1 MTEPEG
7 RARRSALLGATP
19 SRHRR
24 GPQSRPGAAASQDS
38 QPATPS
44 DPGLPAMPW
53 EGRIAAAR
61 VGGGAPEGAEAW
73 SEMEALGP
81 WEGPYAEMLR
91 CAAGRRCGS
100 GTERRAAA
108 PCARPGGEQPGR
120 GESGRGESGRVDA
133 PARWSGLDWDRA
145 VELIGKADEICLAC
159 HVTPDGDA
167 LGSMLALALALR
179 SLGKRVLASF
189 GEPFTVPTSLR
200 FLPGQDLLLEP
211 WRMPAAPQLLIA
223 LDTAAA
229 ERLGSLASRVRA
241 AATLIVLD
249 HHASGGGLGI
259 RGPEQ
264 VRLVDPEAAATA
276 MLVDELIRR
285 LRVPLTRD
293 IALGLYAG
301 LASDTGSFRYRCTTP
316 AVHAMAARLLEAGVR
331 PDEVSRELWDRASFG
346 YLQVLAGALGRARL
360 DRDAAGGLGL
370 LWTAISRA
378 DRADSGVPYDQLEG
392 VIDQLRRADDA
403 EVAVVCK
410 QTDEGD
416 WYVSTRSRGRVDVG
430 GACGELGGGGHR
442 TAAAFTATGEPA
454 DTIDRLRAVLRG
466 PGDQS
471 DHGGT
476 G

>member
-19 SRHRR
+19 PHLRW
-24 GPQSRPGAAASQDS
+24 GPQSRPGETTAQAS
-38 QPATPS
+38 QPATPPE
-44 DPGLPAMPW
+44 PGLPAMPW
-53 EGRIAAAR
+53 EGWIAAAR
-61 VGGGAPEGAEAW
+61 GGAGLPEGAETW
-73 SEMEALGP
+73 SEVEALGP
-81 WEGPYAEMLR
+81 WEGPYAEVIR
-91 CAAGRRCGS
+91 CAAGRRCGP
-100 GTERRAAA
+100 GAERRAAA
-108 PCARPGGEQPGR
+108 PCARSGGGEPGR
-120 GESGRGESGRVDA
+120 GESGRGDA
-133 PARWSGLDWDRA
+133 PARWSGPDWDRA

-179 SLGKRVLASF
+179 SLGKQVLASF
-189 GEPFTVPTSLR
+189 GEPFTVPSSLR
-200 FLPGQDLLLEP
+200 FLPGQDLLVEP
-211 WRMPAAPQLLIA
+211 WRMPAAPQLMIA
-223 LDTAAA
+223 LDTAAVD
-229 ERLGSLASRVRA
+229 RLGSLASRART

-249 HHASGGGLGI
+249 HHAAGGGF
-259 RGPEQ
+259 GPCGHEQ
-264 VRLVDPEAAATA
+264 VRLVDPDAAATA
-276 MLVDELIRR
+276 MLVDELIRL

-378 DRADSGVPYDQLEG
+378 DRADRGVPYDQLEG

-466 PGDQS
+466 PGDQRT
-471 DHGGT
+471 HGGA